1 MKLNSKIL
9 AALIVVI
16 LFGGITFTTLMGWW
30 ATETSKVPA
39 KYAEGEAA
47 GEYNP
52 ADIRGSYTF
61 GDVSTVFNIPIEDLA
76 AAFNLPAAP
85 DPAGV
90 ALKTLEDIYGDLP
103 TEIGTASVRL
113 FTAWYL
119 GLPYQPEDTDYLPLS
134 AADILRQKGS
144 LTPEQLAFLDAHSV
158 DLTAEATVSEV
169 APVAA
174 ETPAAVE
181 NAAPQ
186 PSADAAATEHTPEDR
201 LVSGKT
207 TFQQLLDWGV
217 PQSAIESI
225 LGGSM
230 PAPATI
236 IKDHLAAQGLEFSS
250 LKGAFQAEVDKAA
263 P

>member
-9 AALIVVI
+9 AVLIVVT
-16 LFGGITFTTLMGWW
+16 LFGGISISTLMGWW

-61 GDVSTVFNIPIEDLA
+61 GEVSSLFNIPIEDLA

-90 ALKTLEDIYGDLP
+90 ALKTLEDIYGYLP

-113 FTAWYL
+113 FIAWYL
-119 GLPYQPEDTDYLPLS
+119 GLPYQPEDIDYLPLT

-144 LTPEQLAFLDAHSV
+144 LTPEQLAFLDAHAV
-158 DLTAEATVSEV
+158 DLTAEAPVSEA

-181 NAAPQ
+181 NTAPQ
-186 PSADAAATEHTPEDR
+186 PAADAVATEHTPEER

-207 TFQQLLDWGV
+207 TFQNLLDWGV
-217 PQSAIESI
+217 PQSAIEGI
-225 LGGSM
+225 LGSSM
-230 PAPATI
+230 PAPATTI
-236 IKDHLAAQGLEFSS
+236 RDYASAQGLEFST
-250 LKGAFQAEVDKAA
+250 LKGAFQAEVDKVAQ
-263 P
+263 